1 MKACLAV
8 FILVVCVALMS
19 SSAWAGEIRGKVV
32 SVIRGEPLRQVE
44 VSVLEL
50 KTSVHTAADG
60 SFALSNLPNGKLTVR
75 VSAVGYRL
83 VTVPVELTAG
93 ADQKEVSVTLAPD
106 NFRRTETVEVKGDL
120 YQLEGAAVP
129 GQLTLNAAE
138 LKEASTVLANDPFRA
153 VQSLPGVSATQNN
166 DFFAQISVMGAPSG
180 KVSIYFDDVLV
191 RQPFHTLLG
200 IADGASLSVVSSETV
215 ESVNL
220 MPVAFPER
228 FGDATGG
235 ALQLQTRDGSRTHP
249 LFTVSASLADSEATG
264 EGQLGSARKGS
275 WLVSARKSYLGYLV
289 RRSGGDP
296 FTDIAFEDGSLRLTY
311 DLTPRNNITFYT
323 LNGHTDINRTVSGA
337 DPNEL
342 TTGGSDFTLVRL
354 GWRSVITPH
363 LLVETHGVYVRQ
375 SSEQKNPSDQ
385 LLSSEYYGEWVGGTR
400 TTWSWREGN
409 ILEAGYTARQLRD
422 GQTHFVF
429 FTDQGPFQIPSTNAT
444 GLRQSGYAQQ
454 ASSFFHQRLHLL
466 AGLRW
471 DRLEQVGGLP
481 VSPQVSG
488 AFQLLPRT
496 QIQFGY
502 GRYAQLPDIS
512 SLTCFH
518 SPIPVTVPV
527 ELWERS
533 THYTVGLEQR
543 FGDSIRFQV
552 QGFDRENHP
561 VFGGRALTPTSCGP
575 LVRDPRSANRLS
587 GWIGYTLDYAHFQ
600 IPVNTQA
607 FAPTISG
614 PTEQE
619 QRHTLNIFANYR
631 LRPSI
636 NLSGKFLYGSGFP
649 VTSLTAVQSAGG
661 LTIVGVNSQ
670 RLTAYQRLDARIDK
684 SWAFA
689 RWKMTLQAEVL
700 NLTNHNNPRVIGSVF
715 DPVTLRPIALVEKGL
730 PVLPVVGVSFQ
741 F

>member
-8 FILVVCVALMS
+8 FILVVCVGLM
-19 SSAWAGEIRGKVV
+19 AARGWGGESRGKVV

-93 ADQKEVSVTLAPD
+93 ADQKEVSVRLAPD

-342 TTGGSDFTLVRL
+342 TTAGSDFTLVRL
-354 GWRSVITPH
+354 GWPSLITPP
-363 LLVETHGVYVRQ
+363 LLLHTPPPYV
-375 SSEQKNPSDQ
+375 P
-385 LLSSEYYGEWVGGTR
+385 
-400 TTWSWREGN
+400 
-409 ILEAGYTARQLRD
+409 
-422 GQTHFVF
+422 
-429 FTDQGPFQIPSTNAT
+429 P
-444 GLRQSGYAQQ
+444 
-454 ASSFFHQRLHLL
+454 
-466 AGLRW
+466 
-471 DRLEQVGGLP
+471 
-481 VSPQVSG
+481 
-488 AFQLLPRT
+488 
-496 QIQFGY
+496 
-502 GRYAQLPDIS
+502 
-512 SLTCFH
+512 
-518 SPIPVTVPV
+518 
-527 ELWERS
+527 
-533 THYTVGLEQR
+533 
-543 FGDSIRFQV
+543 
-552 QGFDRENHP
+552 
-561 VFGGRALTPTSCGP
+561 
-575 LVRDPRSANRLS
+575 
-587 GWIGYTLDYAHFQ
+587 
-600 IPVNTQA
+600 
-607 FAPTISG
+607 
-614 PTEQE
+614 
-619 QRHTLNIFANYR
+619 
-631 LRPSI
+631 
-636 NLSGKFLYGSGFP
+636 
-649 VTSLTAVQSAGG
+649 
-661 LTIVGVNSQ
+661 
-670 RLTAYQRLDARIDK
+670 
-684 SWAFA
+684 
-689 RWKMTLQAEVL
+689 
-700 NLTNHNNPRVIGSVF
+700 
-715 DPVTLRPIALVEKGL
+715 
-730 PVLPVVGVSFQ
+730 
-741 F
+741 

>member
-1 MKACLAV
+1 
-8 FILVVCVALMS
+8 
-19 SSAWAGEIRGKVV
+19 
-32 SVIRGEPLRQVE
+32 
-44 VSVLEL
+44 
-50 KTSVHTAADG
+50 
-60 SFALSNLPNGKLTVR
+60 
-75 VSAVGYRL
+75 
-83 VTVPVELTAG
+83 
-93 ADQKEVSVTLAPD
+93 
-106 NFRRTETVEVKGDL
+106 
-120 YQLEGAAVP
+120 
-129 GQLTLNAAE
+129 
-138 LKEASTVLANDPFRA
+138 
-153 VQSLPGVSATQNN
+153 
-166 DFFAQISVMGAPSG
+166 
-180 KVSIYFDDVLV
+180 
-191 RQPFHTLLG
+191 
-200 IADGASLSVVSSETV
+200 
-215 ESVNL
+215 
-220 MPVAFPER
+220 
-228 FGDATGG
+228 
-235 ALQLQTRDGSRTHP
+235 
-249 LFTVSASLADSEATG
+249 
-264 EGQLGSARKGS
+264 
-275 WLVSARKSYLGYLV
+275 VSARKSYLGYLV

-296 FTDIAFEDGSLRLTY
+296 FTDIAFEDGSVRLTY
-311 DLTPRNNITFYT
+311 DLTPRNNITFYS
-323 LNGHTDINRTVSGA
+323 LNGHTDINRTVSGV

-342 TTGGSDFTLVRL
+342 TTGGNDFTLARL

-375 SSEQKNPSDQ
+375 SSEQKNPSGQ

-400 TTWSWREGN
+400 ATWSWREGN
-409 ILEAGYTARQLRD
+409 ILEAGYTARRLRD
-422 GQTHFVF
+422 GQTQVV
-429 FTDQGPFQIPSTNAT
+429 FTDQGPFQFPGSNAT

-454 ASSFFHQRLHLL
+454 ASNFFHQRLHLL

-471 DRLEQVGGLP
+471 DQLEQVGGQP

-518 SPIPVTVPV
+518 PPISVTEPV

-552 QGFDRENHP
+552 QGFDRENRP
-561 VFGGRALTPTSCGP
+561 VFGGRALTPTSCGQFVSDPSPPAPTP
-575 LVRDPRSANRLS
+575 LVRPTDHALGVQFIVQRRSANRLS

-600 IPVNTQA
+600 TPVNTQVS
-607 FAPTISG
+607 APLIGG
-614 PTEQE
+614 PTAED
-619 QRHTLNIFANYR
+619 QRHTLNVFANYR

-649 VTSLTAVQSAGG
+649 LTSLEAVQSPGG
-661 LTIVGVNSQ
+661 GVTIVGVNTQ

-684 SWAFA
+684 SWAFT